1 MTWPEE
7 AIDKPTVSSAAPRHG
22 TVPACTSPQLVHVA
36 PFDETWICQY
46 TMLGAIAGT
55 VMVQPE
61 EQAIEVVPV
70 SLSKL
75 YGLPLAVDVLQ
86 ASARPLQ

>member
-1 MTWPEE
+1 
-7 AIDKPTVSSAAPRHG
+7 
-22 TVPACTSPQLVHVA
+22 VA

-46 TMLGAIAGT
+46 TRLGAIAGT

-61 EQAIEVVPV
+61 EQEVPAEL

-75 YGLPLAVDVLQ
+75 YGEPFVLQ
-86 ASARPLQ
+86 LSARLLQ